1 MTATRRRSKKHR
13 DTALTKARKCKKKE
27 ADQCAIELL
36 DITRDFKKDWS
47 TDTRGRPVKAPIKDS
62 HQISAALLHERGEK
76 VSEADSCSR
85 CRRGKGVWQSCVVAP
100 IYKNQALYTHA
111 CSNCIHYK
119 RPSECSLRVNFEAN
133 GGSAWVDDPEKTKTR
148 GIVRRGGL
156 FAVIKQEELLR
167 IQRERKLQKEL
178 GRIQRELERLEELER
193 IKRERER
200 QEALER
206 VQRERERQEALERV
220 QRERER
226 QRERE
231 AESEALS
238 RKGRRT
244 KVSVVVQSSPRATKQ
259 SSCVK
264 IEDRTLRGPTEPL
277 KERDLLRVGELT
289 VKTEDLLFGLRAR
302 KEVLERRLRRQDNL
316 RVKDE
321 DDSSVLSDSPSDSN
335 TSVSS
340 DSSKPSHHSESSET
354 SVMSYM
360 TDTSSTC
367 ASSGDE
373 GSDSDA

>member
-1 MTATRRRSKKHR
+1 M
-13 DTALTKARKCKKKE
+13 KARKCKKKE
-27 ADQCAIELL
+27 VDQCAIELL

-76 VSEADSCSR
+76 LSEADSCSR

-100 IYKNQALYTHA
+100 IYKNQALYTYA

-133 GGSAWVDDPEKTKTR
+133 GGSAWVDDPEKTKTK
-148 GIVRRGGL
+148 GIIRRGGL
-156 FAVIKQEELLR
+156 LAVIKQEDLER
-167 IQRERKLQKEL
+167 IQRERKRQK
-178 GRIQRELERLEELER
+178 ELER
-193 IKRERER
+193 I
-200 QEALER
+200 
-206 VQRERERQEALERV
+206 QRERERQEALERV

-244 KVSVVVQSSPRATKQ
+244 KVSVVVQSSPRAIKQ

-264 IEDRTLRGPTEPL
+264 IEDRTLRGTTEPL
-277 KERDLLRVGELT
+277 KERDLLRVGESII
-289 VKTEDLLFGLRAR
+289 KAEDLLFGLRAR
-302 KEVLERRLRRQDNL
+302 KEVLERHLRRQDNL
-316 RVKDE
+316 RVNDE
-321 DDSSVLSDSPSDSN
+321 DDSSVLSDSPSDSD

-340 DSSKPSHHSESSET
+340 GSSKPSHHSESSET
-354 SVMSYM
+354 SVTSYM

-367 ASSGDE
+367 DSSGDE
-373 GSDSDA
+373 GFDSDV